1 MSDEEVAKAFKD
13 AADAVMFVPHEPSVV
28 YGSLE
33 VIQAYIDRIL
43 AERDSLRAALE
54 QEKDRYEVVREQ
66 VVGLLNDF
74 MRQANDGI
82 TSITSSEKEKA

>member
-1 MSDEEVAKAFKD
+1 
-13 AADAVMFVPHEPSVV
+13 VMFVPHEPSVV

>member
-1 MSDEEVAKAFKD
+1 MSDE
-13 AADAVMFVPHEPSVV
+13 ADLAD
-28 YGSLE
+28 LT
-33 VIQAYIDRIL
+33 IAYTDLL

-66 VVGLLNDF
+66 VVSLLNDF

-82 TSITSSEKEKA
+82 TALTSSEKEKA